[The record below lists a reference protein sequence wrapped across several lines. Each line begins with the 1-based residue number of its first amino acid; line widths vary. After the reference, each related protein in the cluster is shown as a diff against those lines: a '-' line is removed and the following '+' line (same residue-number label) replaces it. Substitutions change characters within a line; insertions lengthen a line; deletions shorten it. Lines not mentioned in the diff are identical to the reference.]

1 METQEIQFID
11 CKQEVK
17 SKKSSNSVSAMNKI
31 HKKAY
36 LQYAILTIFVY
47 MGFNIETVKIRRNA
61 KSSTPIKIK
70 KISNNN
76 LILFEATPFFL
87 EKCKNQ
93 KGKGNINTEVT
104 RQMRL
109 MIQSLRMLGFHFVLK
124 PLKTFDYQKR
134 TGKNY
139 KHPIITQMTVAGNVW
154 SDSVLIK
161 IGEEV
166 WNNVIEQL
174 NKEAPMQQSRKQPN
188 TYTMSHLNFDFNSDS
203 WSNTTKSFIQIISNY
218 LATINTHRL
227 NQISITNMFWT
238 QEYVSNQYSEKYSND
253 DTVSV
258 ETTSSIDNDYDD
270 ISDRKYD
277 TVFQNMIQLYSS

>member
-87 EKCKNQ
+87 EKCKNK
-93 KGKGNINTEVT
+93 KGKGNINTET
-104 RQMRL
+104 NETDDS
-109 MIQSLRMLGFHFVLK
+109 II
-124 PLKTFDYQKR
+124 
-134 TGKNY
+134 KNVR
-139 KHPIITQMTVAGNVW
+139 ISFCSQT
-154 SDSVLIK
+154 IK
-161 IGEEV
+161 
-166 WNNVIEQL
+166 
-174 NKEAPMQQSRKQPN
+174 
-188 TYTMSHLNFDFNSDS
+188 DF
-203 WSNTTKSFIQIISNY
+203 
-218 LATINTHRL
+218 
-227 NQISITNMFWT
+227 
-238 QEYVSNQYSEKYSND
+238 
-253 DTVSV
+253 
-258 ETTSSIDNDYDD
+258 
-270 ISDRKYD
+270 
-277 TVFQNMIQLYSS
+277 